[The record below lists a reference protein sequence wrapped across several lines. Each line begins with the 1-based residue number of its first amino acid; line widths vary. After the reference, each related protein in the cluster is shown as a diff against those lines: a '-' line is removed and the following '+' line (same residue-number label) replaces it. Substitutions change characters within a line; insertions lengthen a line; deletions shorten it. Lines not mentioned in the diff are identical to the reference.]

1 MGLSPSLVFIIYL
14 GYGAAFFAI
23 GVAITSRHKTFAN
36 VKIAGLF
43 WLLAAFAFLHGSHEW
58 MEMFRHLQIP
68 GTESLVARI
77 RPLSLSLV
85 TLSFLFLFLFG
96 INLHGVLHPRTR
108 PWLFALLFLL
118 LCLSSW
124 LILIHRSLELDALAQ
139 VIEYDLRKLLAVPAT
154 LLTGSGFCLYARRL
168 RRLSVKGA
176 GNFFGAGIAFI
187 AYGFWAGLIPS
198 GSWILLPVEVW
209 RGFTAWVIL
218 HFIMYALDNFLDERE
233 ALITRQLSLAARA
246 EKLSAVGRLA
256 AGIAHEINNPLTN
269 VSLNLELLAKDPTV
283 TNKLSPKAAE
293 RLKTIGRN
301 VDKSA
306 AIARELLLFAGQR
319 DGLAEPELVNLHAVI
334 NSAWQLA
341 SHRSKNHQIRCELSL
356 IQSVN
361 GTPLKIEE
369 LFLNLFLNGMDAM
382 PDGGIIEVTGDR
394 QNEQTII
401 RVMDSG
407 IGIDPTKLQLVLE
420 PFFSTK
426 EVGQGTGLG
435 LAICYGIMELH
446 NGSIEVS
453 SRSGGGTL
461 ITLTFP

>member
-1 MGLSPSLVFIIYL
+1 MSPSLVFIIYL

-23 GVAITSRHKTFAN
+23 GVAITSRHKTFTN
-36 VKIAGLF
+36 VRIAGLF

-68 GTESLVARI
+68 GTEPLTAKL
-77 RPLSLSLV
+77 RPISLSLV

-96 INLHGVLHPRTR
+96 INLHGILHPRTR
-108 PWLFALLFLL
+108 PWLFTLLFLL
-118 LCLSSW
+118 LCLSGY
-124 LILIHRSLELDALAQ
+124 LIVIHRFLEINILVQ
-139 VIEYDLRKLLAVPAT
+139 IIEYDLRKLLAFPAT

-168 RRLSVKGA
+168 RRQSLKGA
-176 GNFFGAGIAFI
+176 GNFTGAGIAFI

-209 RGFTAWVIL
+209 RGLSAFIIL

-233 ALITRQLSLAARA
+233 AIITRQLHIAARS

-269 VSLNLELLAKDPTV
+269 VSLHLELLAKDPTIV
-283 TNKLSPKAAE
+283 NNLTAKATE
-293 RLKTIGRN
+293 RLKTITRN
-301 VDKSA
+301 IDKSA
-306 AIARELLLFAGQR
+306 AIAQELLIFAGQP
-319 DGLAEPELVNLHAVI
+319 DNLAEPELIQLTPII

-341 SHRSKNHQIRCELSL
+341 SHRSKNHTLHCELGQAETVTG
-356 IQSVN
+356 I
-361 GTPLKIEE
+361 PLKIEE

-382 PDGGIIEVTGDR
+382 PDGGTIEVTSTR
-394 QNEQTII
+394 LSEQTII
-401 RVMDSG
+401 TIMDRGTGILPEQLGLVM
-407 IGIDPTKLQLVLE
+407 E

-426 EVGQGTGLG
+426 DVGQGTGLG

-446 NGSIEVS
+446 NGSIEVTP
-453 SRSGGGTL
+453 RKDGGTV